1 VFTFA
6 QFALQLTSGYIVVAF
21 TRGISKLTR
30 NELRKELVP
39 KSFMPRS
46 VESQP
51 SPRKWIAD
59 EPAAQSGHGIF
70 IVIREWLDA
79 LVFAFVLA
87 MFIRTFAVELF
98 KIPSGSMSPTLLG
111 DYVAEGI
118 AVDETAHQ
126 RYYLLILERGS
137 DLVQVFRKDETT
149 GRYAYEGKRWRG
161 SLTPSQLSL
170 IERDV
175 HLEEHHICVNKFAY
189 WFAKPN
195 RGDIVVF
202 RVPFKR
208 EPTTYIRNGYTFR
221 VQPYNRYQGVYVKR
235 AVAFDGE
242 LAEIDSEKRLR
253 INGKPVEQP
262 EFFKYQRYEIPN
274 TVEYSVKVPPGQM
287 LVFGDNTGNSYDSRF
302 WGGLPYQNLRG
313 KAFFRYWP
321 LKKIGF
327 LNKW

>member
-1 VFTFA
+1 MGR
-6 QFALQLTSGYIVVAF
+6 TSDPQV
-21 TRGISKLTR
+21 
-30 NELRKELVP
+30 
-39 KSFMPRS
+39 
-46 VESQP
+46 
-51 SPRKWIAD
+51 SPRRWVPE
-59 EPAAQSGHGIF
+59 EPEESHGRG
-70 IVIREWLDA
+70 VLGVLREWLDA

-118 AVDETAHQ
+118 AVDENARQ
-126 RYYLLILERGS
+126 RYYLLIVERVG
-137 DLVQVFRKDETT
+137 DLVQVFRKDEST
-149 GRYAYEGKRWRG
+149 GRYVYEGKRWRG
-161 SLTPSQLSL
+161 ALTPSQLSL
-170 IERDV
+170 IEREL

-189 WFAKPN
+189 WFTKPS

-208 EPTTYIRNGYTFR
+208 KASYYERNGYRFQ

-242 LAEIDSEKRLR
+242 LAEIDADKRLR
-253 INGKPVEQP
+253 INGKVVEDP
-262 EFFKYQRYEIPN
+262 AFFKYQRYEIPN
-274 TVEYSVKVPPGQM
+274 TVDYSVKVPEGQM

-302 WGGLPYQNLRG
+302 WGGLPYENLRG
-313 KAFFRYWP
+313 KAFFRYRP
-321 LKKIGF
+321 LKKLGF

>member
-1 VFTFA
+1 MA
-6 QFALQLTSGYIVVAF
+6 RASD
-21 TRGISKLTR
+21 
-30 NELRKELVP
+30 
-39 KSFMPRS
+39 
-46 VESQP
+46 P
-51 SPRKWIAD
+51 STHSRKWVVE
-59 EPAAQSGHGIF
+59 EPEDDGGRGVLS
-70 IVIREWLDA
+70 VIREWLDA

-118 AVDETAHQ
+118 AVDETARQ

-137 DLVQVFRKDETT
+137 DLVQVFRKDEST
-149 GRYAYEGKRWRG
+149 GRYTYEGKRWRG

-170 IERDV
+170 IEREV

-189 WFAKPN
+189 WFTKPS

-208 EPTTYIRNGYTFR
+208 ESTTYTRNGYTFR
-221 VQPYNRYQGVYVKR
+221 VQPYNRYQSVYVKR

-242 LAEIDSEKRLR
+242 LVEIDNEKRLC
-253 INGKPVEQP
+253 INGKPVETP

-274 TVEYSVKVPPGQM
+274 TVEYSVKVPAGQM

-302 WGGLPYQNLRG
+302 WGGLPYENLRG

-321 LKKIGF
+321 IKKIGF

>member
-1 VFTFA
+1 MSR
-6 QFALQLTSGYIVVAF
+6 ALDQQHT
-21 TRGISKLTR
+21 TRR
-30 NELRKELVP
+30 WVDEEPEELP
-39 KSFMPRS
+39 KS
-46 VESQP
+46 
-51 SPRKWIAD
+51 
-59 EPAAQSGHGIF
+59 GILR
-70 IVIREWLDA
+70 VIREWLDA

-111 DYVAEGI
+111 DFVAEGI
-118 AVDETAHQ
+118 AVDETARQ
-126 RYYLLILERGS
+126 RYYLFIVERSG
-137 DLVQVFRKDETT
+137 DQVQIFRKDEAT
-149 GRYAYEGKRWRG
+149 GRYFYEGKRWRG

-170 IERDV
+170 IEREI

-189 WFAKPN
+189 WFRKPD

-208 EPTTYIRNGYTFR
+208 AAGFYERNGYRFR
-221 VQPYNRYQGVYVKR
+221 VQAYNRYQGVYVKR

-242 LAEIDSEKRLR
+242 FVEIDLDKRLR
-253 INGKPVEQP
+253 INGKRVETP

-274 TVEYSVKVPPGQM
+274 TVEYAVKVPPGQM
-287 LVFGDNTGNSYDSRF
+287 LVFGDNTDNSYDSRF
-302 WGGLPYQNLRG
+302 WGGLPYGNLRG
-313 KAFFRYWP
+313 KAFFRYRP

>member
-1 VFTFA
+1 M
-6 QFALQLTSGYIVVAF
+6 
-21 TRGISKLTR
+21 LTR
-30 NELRKELVP
+30 NHPPHGGGPERVV
-39 KSFMPRS
+39 MPRS
-46 VESQP
+46 ADHIAS
-51 SPRKWIAD
+51 SRKWVAD
-59 EPAAQSGHGIF
+59 EEPGGGGRGFMTTA
-70 IVIREWLDA
+70 REWMDA

-126 RYYLLILERGS
+126 HYYLLILERGS
-137 DLVQVFRKDETT
+137 DLVEVFRKDETT
-149 GRYAYEGKRWRG
+149 GRYQYEGKRWRG
-161 SLTPSQLSL
+161 SLTSSQLDL
-170 IERDV
+170 IAREA

-189 WFAKPN
+189 WFSRPA

-202 RVPFKR
+202 RVPFKLQPAVY
-208 EPTTYIRNGYTFR
+208 ERNGHAFT

-235 AVAFDGE
+235 AVGFDGE
-242 LAEIDSEKRLR
+242 FVEIDTDKRLR
-253 INGKPVEQP
+253 VNGKVVDEPD
-262 EFFKYQRYEIPN
+262 FFKYQRYEIPG
-274 TVEYSVKVPPGQM
+274 TIEYAVKVPEGQM

-302 WGGLPYQNLRG
+302 WGGLPYENLRG
-313 KAFFRYWP
+313 KAFFRYRP